1 MRLKVIKSML
11 FILIGLYLFI
21 GVQNVLKRDWYYPS
35 MSEAPG
41 DMMDEYYQL
50 ADEVDMQVVFFGS
63 SISEWD
69 IDPMKIYKDTG
80 IVTFNMASSGQPFPV
95 SYYLCK
101 EMFKSQHPQVI
112 VMEVSGMFADDF
124 FDGGYHYILDTMPLS
139 RNKLEFASY
148 YASKYAELYGEYKK
162 TDAFISALL
171 PFYQYHSRWSSLSGE
186 DFKKRESLNLY
197 RKGHLPCTGITLS
210 GLTISW
216 MNEIEREIC
225 SNDGW
230 TIVMEN
236 GIPQKKLNTVLSYS
250 PQINEEY
257 WNMLLDIKELC
268 ERNGTEL
275 LLIRA
280 PAFGHPIV
288 DGGAWTL
295 LKSQILKEKAKKD
308 DFDLLD
314 LQYDVDL
321 GIDWS
326 RDAGAG
332 TQHLNYLGA
341 TKLTGYLEEFLQDRY
356 RLSGEVCEAYEED
369 MPLYNKICQ
378 LSELQMTD
386 NLFQYFEQL
395 SDFNNITIFF
405 AAADDTACG
414 LTDEICQVLNALGLQ
429 VDFHNLKYSDAYL
442 AVIENGVNVY
452 EAYSNRKIAY
462 SNILN
467 NGIGYSITSS
477 GFQTGS
483 EAAILI
489 DGKNYAR
496 NSRGMNIVV
505 YDNIHNTVLDSV
517 SFDMHDVNYALTAV
531 HTGSNDFLLQFE
543 NKLMIQGGRNK

>member
-1 MRLKVIKSML
+1 ML
-11 FILIGLYLFI
+11 FILIGLYLFL

-148 YASKYAELYGEYKK
+148 YASKYAEVYGEYKK

-250 PQINEEY
+250 PQSNEE
-257 WNMLLDIKELC
+257 
-268 ERNGTEL
+268 
-275 LLIRA
+275 
-280 PAFGHPIV
+280 
-288 DGGAWTL
+288 
-295 LKSQILKEKAKKD
+295 
-308 DFDLLD
+308 
-314 LQYDVDL
+314 
-321 GIDWS
+321 
-326 RDAGAG
+326 
-332 TQHLNYLGA
+332 
-341 TKLTGYLEEFLQDRY
+341 
-356 RLSGEVCEAYEED
+356 
-369 MPLYNKICQ
+369 
-378 LSELQMTD
+378 
-386 NLFQYFEQL
+386 
-395 SDFNNITIFF
+395 
-405 AAADDTACG
+405 
-414 LTDEICQVLNALGLQ
+414 
-429 VDFHNLKYSDAYL
+429 
-442 AVIENGVNVY
+442 
-452 EAYSNRKIAY
+452 
-462 SNILN
+462 
-467 NGIGYSITSS
+467 
-477 GFQTGS
+477 
-483 EAAILI
+483 
-489 DGKNYAR
+489 
-496 NSRGMNIVV
+496 
-505 YDNIHNTVLDSV
+505 
-517 SFDMHDVNYALTAV
+517 
-531 HTGSNDFLLQFE
+531 
-543 NKLMIQGGRNK
+543 